1 MLIRDLGGLGF
12 CYPVTAASPYSP
24 VPSEIWEHAYRLP
37 TSPSSP
43 YRARPHSGQPCLL
56 NCVSTPILVEPQPG
70 FFFYSLAQHFLPS
83 VDLSGWE
90 YFCES
95 DFKIIW
101 SGLVPNAH
109 ICHLLKGLT
118 VLHNFLSVLNLALTV
133 QGNYCKGHTFINW
146 NHKNFVGVLIK
157 WGDLRFK
164 WHIESFTNGNTAHL
178 GESRWKITG
187 EWKHQIAP
195 HRGHRE
201 CQQFSLL
208 WFRFCQA
215 LAMEPRTP
223 CRLGKPSNP
232 ELQLQPLLNSRKT
245 FSLEIPFAACF
256 FFFPSMRRLAGVN
269 LSRCLPSFG
278 SICPTRND
286 FIL

>member
-1 MLIRDLGGLGF
+1 MVWDSVTRWLLPPPAALCHLRFESTPTAYLHLRVLLTGRGLTLDSLV
-12 CYPVTAASPYSP
+12 YSTASPLQSWWR
-24 VPSEIWEHAYRLP
+24 PS
-37 TSPSSP
+37 
-43 YRARPHSGQPCLL
+43 LL
-56 NCVSTPILVEPQPG
+56 

-178 GESRWKITG
+178 GESRRKITG

-195 HRGHRE
+195 RRGHRE

-223 CRLGKPSNP
+223 CRLGKPSSP

-245 FSLEIPFAACF
+245 FSLEISFATF
-256 FFFPSMRRLAGVN
+256 FFSMRRLAGVN